1 MANKANPLP
10 YIKKREYGI
19 VHDLKATL
27 FENRLSAAKNLYR
40 KDLKCHFGCVNAIE
54 FSSNGEILVSG
65 GDDRRVMLWQFG
77 QAIVDRG
84 QPEAMKSTHQS
95 NIFCLGITDDSKK
108 IYSGGNDDMVIV
120 HDVASKRPVEVLSHQ
135 RAVCCLSIDPYNDR
149 VVSTA
154 GNDGRLLLFDTRQSV
169 HESLVISRSRKAFHG
184 VMFHPTQKD
193 ILVSANARDG
203 VALWDLKSP
212 KRPLIRYTGT
222 NGPFQNSMSVRFN
235 KAGTH
240 VLALRRRLP
249 PVLYALYEQEP
260 RAEFYHQDYYNSC
273 TMKSCSFAG
282 ESDKYVLSGSDDF
295 NLYLWKVPE
304 PGCEDV
310 VVESPHIVLYGHR
323 SIVNQVRFNPQYSLI
338 ASSGV
343 EKIIKLW
350 STMEYP
356 AMRGDLLE
364 SATGSDN
371 PREIYGQDDYVT
383 LMHHNGQYISHNYAD
398 QSTSEDPRMMAFF
411 DSLVQRELECLGE
424 SSESSEAAHHT
435 DSCEEEAH
443 LLADFLPLVLPPK
456 IRISNSANR
465 SQRGPNRLA
474 RLVASRYPKNSRE
487 AQKRGTVRR
496 SKHLDRRALLS
507 KFKMLPTR
515 ASAKGKQRSSG
526 SSRRAPRGLENGPRS
541 RLVRCARA
549 GASGA
554 GAGAAGAG
562 AARRDP
568 PSSER
573 DEDEPRPLYRAT
585 GRNLRPLR
593 RRMNLSRASK
603 RKTKATNTSYRKSV
617 MNLRSSGLTQDNAVP
632 LSSRADYLD
641 RLDSMALPSTS
652 SGYRGENTSAL
663 FRVAADSDDQSGSG
677 SSSPASVCDGRPAHR
692 AQGYHLAFTTPGPY
706 NNGSYTRM
714 EEYMAQYN
722 GDETRDSLI
731 VEPPESDSTPP
742 PSETRHR
749 IRKGRRTGR
758 SLKRI
763 DSSES
768 PPPKDQAIVPD
779 RLSPKEYNN
788 RSVAR
793 LMNETNESE
802 VESSCSTE
810 GSMWPGPGAGSLR
823 TAGPTT
829 PDSGVG
835 TAAGSSERRARRA
848 GDVSDDQDC
857 GVQALKLRQ
866 RVKKARRNYRKH
878 MESDS
883 N

>member
-10 YIKKREYGI
+10 YIQKREYGI
-19 VHDLKATL
+19 VPDLKATL

-54 FSSNGEILVSG
+54 FSCNGEILVSG

-120 HDVASKRPVEVLSHQ
+120 HDVESKRPVEVLSHQ
-135 RAVCCLSIDPYNDR
+135 RAVCCLSIDPFNDR

-212 KRPLIRYTGT
+212 KRPLIRYSGNG

-260 RAEFYHQDYYNSC
+260 RAEFFHQDYYNSC

-282 ESDKYVLSGSDDF
+282 EGDKYVLSGSDDF

-304 PGCEDV
+304 PGSEDV

-383 LMHHNGQYISHNYAD
+383 LMHLNGQYISHNYAD

-456 IRISNSANR
+456 IRISNSASR

-549 GASGA
+549 GP
-554 GAGAAGAG
+554 AAAAAA

-568 PSSER
+568 PSSEH
-573 DEDEPRPLYRAT
+573 DEDEPRPLYRPT

-617 MNLRSSGLTQDNAVP
+617 MNLRSSGFTQDSDNGVP

-641 RLDSMALPSTS
+641 GMDSMTLPSTS
-652 SGYRGENTSAL
+652 TGYRGENTSAM

-677 SSSPASVCDGRPAHR
+677 SSSPASGCEGRPAHR
-692 AQGYHLAFTTPGPY
+692 VHGFDLDFTTPGPY
-706 NNGSYTRM
+706 NIGSYTRM
-714 EEYMAQYN
+714 EEYMTQYN

-742 PSETRHR
+742 PFETRHR
-749 IRKGRRTGR
+749 RKGRRMGR
-758 SLKRI
+758 SLKRT

-779 RLSPKEYNN
+779 RLSKEYNN
-788 RSVAR
+788 RTIAR

-802 VESSCSTE
+802 LESSCSTE
-810 GSMWPGPGAGSLR
+810 GSMWPAPGSL
-823 TAGPTT
+823 GT

-835 TAAGSSERRARRA
+835 TAAGSTERRSQPA
-848 GDVSDDQDC
+848 GDVSDDQDW
-857 GVQALKLRQ
+857 QALKLRQ